1 MFKFNKKVF
10 TKRRSIMKNDKKFTI
25 MAILF
30 AVSLVCN
37 AYFLTNMTKAD
48 DAETH
53 RIIERYVQENPEK
66 EDDTLI
72 KATLEKFAKDEK
84 HSVLTQDGQDVT
96 KQHEDKLLEF
106 NKNHDYKAAKEYV
119 LKENISIGYSDDNIK

>member
-1 MFKFNKKVF
+1 ME
-10 TKRRSIMKNDKKFTI
+10 NDKKFTI
-25 MAILF
+25 VAILF

-72 KATLEKFAKDEK
+72 KSALEKFAKDEK

-119 LKENISIGYSDDNIK
+119 LNENISIGYSDDNIK